1 MTAKANADIKPT
13 GMRQVDLVDLL
24 YQIVAGLQGIC
35 QKLDDDGG
43 VTDETYESLCVDAL
57 FNVIIEDSRGN
68 RIDLSTTQSNTLP
81 DTVIISPNGI
91 GNIADLI
98 YMIFDSIETLTEQL
112 DDDATV
118 NFTNYESLAY
128 TAILALQGVTNSKG
142 NELGAAD
149 TSKVIFMFNPQGENQ
164 AELVEFLYNCLSAI
178 YTIVHGA
185 TGTSGLDVDTG
196 VTDTDYESLWF
207 TDWFD
212 LTVENR
218 KGDRIGN

>member
-24 YQIVAGLQGIC
+24 YQIIAGLQGIC

-43 VTDETYESLCVDAL
+43 VTDTDYEALCVTAK
-57 FNVIIEDSRGN
+57 FNVVIYDSRGSSIN
-68 RIDLSTTQSNTLP
+68 LQQDESATIP
-81 DTVIISPNGI
+81 PTVIISPNGI
-91 GNIADLI
+91 LHLADII
-98 YMIFDSIETLTEQL
+98 YQIFDSIKTLAAKL
-112 DDDATV
+112 DADCTYV
-118 NFTNYESLAY
+118 NYTSLAY
-128 TAILALQGVTNSKG
+128 TAIMALQGVTNSKG
-142 NELGAAD
+142 NELGSAD

-178 YTIVHGA
+178 YTITYA
-185 TGTSGLDVDTG
+185 DSTTSGLDGDAG
-196 VTDTDYESLWF
+196 VTDTNYTSLWF

-218 KGDRIGN
+218 EGDRIGN